1 MQMGN
6 IGSSM
11 HDHEMYSRAV
21 DAIDILLGDRVLAA
35 KKMSSFI
42 EKGLNPLNRNDLLKI
57 SSRISNELKDATAEE
72 EAKALRAALNS
83 LDVDWATLSAEAR
96 DAVIEAAKA
105 ELAAVPALVMPSVNQ
120 VFADMAPGIVSSSK
134 EAAITTFNLDIKTT
148 LTALDTK
155 IGDYISRS
163 QSLFVTTEYG
173 KRAESF
179 EQRIKDVV
187 AAGANRG
194 AGSAEIVADLNDTVE
209 GIESLGRGDA
219 YWEMLSLAFVNRA
232 RVFSELSSFQQ
243 AGIEFYRWDSVLDE
257 VTTEICRF
265 MDGKTF
271 RVDDAVQRL
280 NAADEAESADDV
292 KNIMPWMSMGR
303 DADGN
308 PHMFYRNADGE
319 KQEVA
324 KIVEPGFGE
333 RDKIGT
339 YQATMTDAELAENG
353 ISMPPIHG
361 CCRSNVVPA

>member
-1 MQMGN
+1 
-6 IGSSM
+6 M

-21 DAIDILLGDRVLAA
+21 DAIDLLLSDRVLAA
-35 KKMSSFI
+35 QQMRSFV
-42 EKGLNPLNRNDLLKI
+42 EKGLNPLNRKDLLKI
-57 SSRISNELKDATAEE
+57 SSRIANELKDATGEE
-72 EAKALRAALNS
+72 EAKALRSALNS
-83 LDVDWATLSAEAR
+83 LDVDWATLSEDAR

-105 ELAAVPALVMPSVNQ
+105 ELAVVPELVMPVVNQ
-120 VFADMAPGIVSSSK
+120 VFSDTAPGIVSSSK
-134 EAAITTFNLDIKTT
+134 EAAIETFNLDIKTM

-173 KRAESF
+173 KRAELF
-179 EQRIKDVV
+179 EQKIKDIV
-187 AAGANRG
+187 AAGADRG
-194 AGSAEIVADLNDTVE
+194 AGSVEIVADLHDTID
-209 GIESLGRGDA
+209 GLESLGRGDA

-243 AGIEFYRWDSVLDE
+243 AGIEKYRWDSVLDE

-265 MDGKTF
+265 MDGKVF
-271 RVDDAVQRL
+271 SVDDAIKRL
-280 NAADEAESADDV
+280 DDADQAESADEIKD
-292 KNIMPWMSMGR
+292 IHPWMSMGR
-303 DADGN
+303 DGDGN

-353 ISMPPIHG
+353 ISLPPIHG